1 MHFASLTCPLCLL
14 IGLSYLGSNAYA
26 QPSEQ
31 ADELRG
37 NSLRVSSTKY
47 PVPSEGVEKAV
58 TPSAQ
63 NAPFIQGADPFVM
76 RSPDGATYLYTTNRP
91 GINVP
96 VYKAESPTDWVS
108 LGDAMP
114 SLPPWA
120 NRGRT
125 WAPETI
131 RLKSGK
137 YLLFFTAKDRK
148 TGKQCVGR
156 AEAMSPAG
164 PFADS
169 ARRPFICNVETL
181 TSIDPSPFED
191 SDGGLYLLWKTKEI
205 KENGEYLTKI
215 WIRSLTPDGLLA
227 GDDSVVLLV
236 NDLSWEGKHVE
247 APTLVKN
254 QGKYYL
260 FYSAGASSSM
270 GYSVNYAVSDSV
282 YGAYEKSLIGPII
295 RKNGFLKGP
304 GHQSLLNL
312 GPGSYKV
319 FYHSVYPKRKKKNEG
334 RARYIDQSY
343 LCFQDGK
350 PVAQNT
356 ECPLQ

>member
-1 MHFASLTCPLCLL
+1 MHSVSLSYPLCFL
-14 IGLSYLGSNAYA
+14 IGVSSLGSVACA
-26 QPSEQ
+26 EPSDQ
-31 ADELRG
+31 TDDLRG
-37 NSLRVSSTKY
+37 NSLRVSSMKY
-47 PVPSEGVEKAV
+47 PASSKWKTSTVAPSVPVGS
-58 TPSAQ
+58 
-63 NAPFIQGADPFVM
+63 FIQGADPFVM
-76 RSPDGATYLYTTNRP
+76 RSPDGAAYLYTTNRP

-96 VYKAESPTDWVS
+96 VYKAESPPDWVS

-120 NRGRT
+120 NSGRT

-169 ARRPFICNVETL
+169 ARRPFICDAETL

-205 KENGEYLTKI
+205 KEDGEYLTKI

-282 YGAYEKSLIGPII
+282 YGAYQKSLSGPII

-319 FYHSVYPKRKKKNEG
+319 FYHSVYPKRKKQKEG

-356 ECPLQ
+356 ECPL